1 MQKEYDLSLTVGTAR
16 TPLLLGELLSV
27 ETLLRL
33 NPHWI
38 IEGVEVGGDSFT
50 ACLKDY
56 VTDEA
61 FSLAGTLIVTQT
73 GQLVLTMD
81 HDTYQVVNISIT
93 DEKLIA
99 TVTYGRDEEDLS
111 EELERYVVLWLRS
124 VKEYLRMY
132 LKDSL
137 YTRGSRYIMNKIILQ
152 MTPSQRK
159 ISLMLI
165 RFTVVEIVVILLIV
179 VGYFVFVL
187 K

>member
-1 MQKEYDLSLTVGTAR
+1 MQKEYDLRLPVGEAKK
-16 TPLLLGELLSV
+16 PLVPGELLSV

-38 IEGVEVGGDSFT
+38 IESVEVRDGSFT
-50 ACLKDY
+50 AHLKDH

-61 FSLAGTLIVTQT
+61 FTLAGTLTATQT
-73 GQLVLTMD
+73 GQVVLTMD
-81 HDTYQVVNISIT
+81 HDIYQVVDIT
-93 DEKLIA
+93 VADGNLRV
-99 TVTYGRDEEDLS
+99 TVTYDCDEEELT
-111 EELERYVVLWLRS
+111 EEVERYVVLWLRS

-137 YTRGSRYIMNKIILQ
+137 YARGSRYILNKIVLQ

-165 RFTVVEIVVILLIV
+165 RFTVVEIVVIVLIV
-179 VGYFVFVL
+179 VGYFIFVS